1 MVRCGRKMQELPLY
15 RCEER
20 EASGLRV
27 GKFIS
32 VGRML
37 LIHYVLLRGD
47 CTPRKVS
54 SITAPGELV
63 PSMAGL
69 ESLAPAEV
77 A

>member
-20 EASGLRV
+20 EAGLRV